1 MNNIKVNILG
11 SNTFIN
17 IFKELEIFNL
27 IDHVNK
33 NVKNV
38 IRVIFVDDFNS
49 SELKKIISQKVPS
62 IYLTKNTTL
71 FKKNKFIT
79 SNFNVVLSL
88 PIELISLIEIIK
100 ILFTKFVF
108 FENSNIIINKNYLLD
123 SNKKIIFKDN
133 SSLKLTEK
141 EINLILEL
149 NKNTGI
155 GKDELLKKIWNYNK
169 KSDIDSHAFETNLHR
184 LRKKILKIFKDSNF
198 ILEKNSKY
206 YLGS

>member
-11 SNTFIN
+11 SNTFTN
-17 IFKELEIFNL
+17 LFKELEIFNL

-49 SELKKIISQKVPS
+49 SELKKIMSQKAPS
-62 IYLTKNTTL
+62 IYLTKNTIL

-79 SNFNVVLSL
+79 SNFDVVLSL

-169 KSDIDSHAFETNLHR
+169 SDIDSHAFETNLHR

>member
-11 SNTFIN
+11 SNTFTN
-17 IFKELEIFNL
+17 LFKELEIFNL

-33 NVKNV
+33 NLKNV

-79 SNFNVVLSL
+79 SNFDVVLSL

-149 NKNTGI
+149 NKNTGLR
-155 GKDELLKKIWNYNK
+155 KDELLKKIWNYN

>member
-11 SNTFIN
+11 SNTFTN
-17 IFKELEIFNL
+17 LFKELEIFNL

-62 IYLTKNTTL
+62 IYLTKNTSL

-79 SNFNVVLSL
+79 SNFDVVLSL

-169 KSDIDSHAFETNLHR
+169 SDIDSHAFETNLHR

>member
-11 SNTFIN
+11 SNTFSNLI
-17 IFKELEIFNL
+17 KELEIFNL
-27 IDHVNK
+27 IEHANK
-33 NVKNV
+33 NIKNV
-38 IRVIFVDDFNS
+38 IRIIFVDDYNS
-49 SELKKIISQKVPS
+49 LELKKIISQNIPS

-79 SNFNVVLSL
+79 SNFDVVLSL

-100 ILFTKFVF
+100 ILFTKFIF

-155 GKDELLKKIWNYNK
+155 RKDELLKKIWNYN

>member
-11 SNTFIN
+11 SNTFTN
-17 IFKELEIFNL
+17 LFKELEIFNL

-49 SELKKIISQKVPS
+49 SELKKIISQKAPS
-62 IYLTKNTTL
+62 IYLTKNTIL

-79 SNFNVVLSL
+79 SNFDVVLSL

-169 KSDIDSHAFETNLHR
+169 SDIDSHAFETNLHR

>member
-17 IFKELEIFNL
+17 LFKELEIFNL

-79 SNFNVVLSL
+79 SNFDVVLSL

-169 KSDIDSHAFETNLHR
+169 SDIDSHAFETNLHR

>member
-11 SNTFIN
+11 SNTFTN
-17 IFKELEIFNL
+17 LFKELEIFNL

-49 SELKKIISQKVPS
+49 SELKKIISQKAPS
-62 IYLTKNTTL
+62 IYLTKNTIL

-79 SNFNVVLSL
+79 YNFDVVLSL

-169 KSDIDSHAFETNLHR
+169 SDIDSHAFETNLHR

>member
-11 SNTFIN
+11 SNTFTN
-17 IFKELEIFNL
+17 LFKELEIFNL

-79 SNFNVVLSL
+79 SNFDVVLSL

-169 KSDIDSHAFETNLHR
+169 SDIDSHAFETNLHR

>member
-11 SNTFIN
+11 SNTFTN
-17 IFKELEIFNL
+17 LFKELEIFNL

-62 IYLTKNTTL
+62 IYLTKNTSL

-79 SNFNVVLSL
+79 SNFDVVLSL

-100 ILFTKFVF
+100 ILFTI
-108 FENSNIIINKNYLLD
+108 SI
-123 SNKKIIFKDN
+123 
-133 SSLKLTEK
+133 
-141 EINLILEL
+141 
-149 NKNTGI
+149 
-155 GKDELLKKIWNYNK
+155 
-169 KSDIDSHAFETNLHR
+169 
-184 LRKKILKIFKDSNF
+184 RKKYSYII
-198 ILEKNSKY
+198 
-206 YLGS
+206 

>member
-11 SNTFIN
+11 SNTFTN
-17 IFKELEIFNL
+17 LFKELEIFNL

-49 SELKKIISQKVPS
+49 SELKKIISQKAPS

-79 SNFNVVLSL
+79 SNFDVVLSL

-169 KSDIDSHAFETNLHR
+169 SDIDSHAFETNLHR

>member
-11 SNTFIN
+11 SNTFTN
-17 IFKELEIFNL
+17 LFKELEIFNL

-62 IYLTKNTTL
+62 IYLTKNTSL

-79 SNFNVVLSL
+79 SNFDVVLSL

-155 GKDELLKKIWNYNK
+155 RKDELLKKIWNYN

>member
-1 MNNIKVNILG
+1 M
-11 SNTFIN
+11 
-17 IFKELEIFNL
+17 
-27 IDHVNK
+27 
-33 NVKNV
+33 
-38 IRVIFVDDFNS
+38 
-49 SELKKIISQKVPS
+49 SQKAPS
-62 IYLTKNTTL
+62 IYLTKNTIL

-79 SNFNVVLSL
+79 SNFDVVLSL

-169 KSDIDSHAFETNLHR
+169 SDIDSHAFETNLHR

>member
-11 SNTFIN
+11 SDTFSN
-17 IFKELEIFNL
+17 LLKELEIFNL
-27 IDHVNK
+27 TDPASK
-33 NVKNV
+33 NIKNV
-38 IRVIFVDDFNS
+38 IRIIFVDNYNS
-49 SELKKIISQKVPS
+49 VELKKIISQQIPS
-62 IYLTKNTTL
+62 IYLTKNTNL
-71 FKKNKFIT
+71 FKKKKLLT
-79 SNFNVVLSL
+79 SNFEAILSL
-88 PIELISLIEIIK
+88 PIELISIIEIVK
-100 ILFTKFVF
+100 ILFTKFIF
-108 FENSNIIINKNYLLD
+108 FANSNITINKDYLLD
-123 SNKKIIFKDN
+123 ANKKIIFKDN

-149 NKNTGI
+149 NKNTGLR
-155 GKDELLKKIWNYNK
+155 KDELLKKIWNYN

>member
-17 IFKELEIFNL
+17 LFKELEIFNL

-79 SNFNVVLSL
+79 SNFDVVLSL

-155 GKDELLKKIWNYNK
+155 RKDELLKKIWNYN

>member
-11 SNTFIN
+11 SNTFTN
-17 IFKELEIFNL
+17 LFKELEIFNL

-79 SNFNVVLSL
+79 SNFDVVLSL

-155 GKDELLKKIWNYNK
+155 RKDELLKKIWNYN